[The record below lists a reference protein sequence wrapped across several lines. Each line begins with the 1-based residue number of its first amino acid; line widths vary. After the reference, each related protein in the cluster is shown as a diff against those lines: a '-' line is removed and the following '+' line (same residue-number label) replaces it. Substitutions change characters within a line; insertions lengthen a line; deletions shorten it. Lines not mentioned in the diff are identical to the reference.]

1 MSEERSLEIEVQVPG
16 TAEEV
21 WRAIATGPGIS
32 SWYVPHQV
40 EEREGGAAVAS
51 FGPGPEMQIAGRVA
65 VWDPPKRI
73 LFDKGEPDGDE
84 DPGLAFDWRVE
95 PHNDGT
101 CTVRLINTGFGTGEM
116 WDGQYEGMKE
126 GWKLFFFNLKL
137 HMENFAGQSATAILP
152 MAMWEGIQAEVWS
165 KLTTDLGID
174 PAPSVGDR
182 VETSGD
188 APRLAGTVV
197 QADSWRMAL
206 LLDEPAE
213 GTAFLAAEGD
223 GPYVGVS
230 VWSYLYGDA
239 GAEAAAT
246 AEPAWS
252 EWLGARGPSEPEAE

>member
-1 MSEERSLEIEVQVPG
+1 MFRQLGLIGCGLMGGSFALALRRAGLVQHVVGYSKSPSTTERAKKLGVIDV
-16 TAEEV
+16 
-21 WRAIATGPGIS
+21 
-32 SWYVPHQV
+32 
-40 EEREGGAAVAS
+40 AA
-51 FGPGPEMQIAGRVA
+51 G
-65 VWDPPKRI
+65 
-73 LFDKGEPDGDE
+73 
-84 DPGLAFDWRVE
+84 
-95 PHNDGT
+95 
-101 CTVRLINTGFGTGEM
+101 
-116 WDGQYEGMKE
+116 
-126 GWKLFFFNLKL
+126 
-137 HMENFAGQSATAILP
+137 
-152 MAMWEGIQAEVWS
+152 
-165 KLTTDLGID
+165 DLGID